1 MRAARSCSRV
11 RRRVGIITARSP
23 EGGYAVG
30 GVANSPVGRHSAGTS
45 SRLPGRVT
53 YLCPVGEVHTTVPSK
68 TCPPATG
75 SRWAADTPRP
85 DAEAN
90 HYRDSI
96 ADTVPLPDTL
106 VMVT

>member
-1 MRAARSCSRV
+1 MYV
-11 RRRVGIITARSP
+11 
-23 EGGYAVG
+23 
-30 GVANSPVGRHSAGTS
+30 
-45 SRLPGRVT
+45 
-53 YLCPVGEVHTTVPSK
+53 CPVGEVHTTVPSK

-96 ADTVPLPDTL
+96 ADTVAVTVRVEASITDTEL
-106 VMVT
+106 SP